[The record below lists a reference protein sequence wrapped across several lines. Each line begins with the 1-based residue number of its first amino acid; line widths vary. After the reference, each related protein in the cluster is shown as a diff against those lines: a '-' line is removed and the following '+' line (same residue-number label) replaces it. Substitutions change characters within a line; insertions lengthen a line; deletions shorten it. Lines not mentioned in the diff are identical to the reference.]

1 MIRCGARAALGLPS
15 EIVPPGPTV
24 GAVAPPAAVAPAA
37 GAGHK
42 KVKLSSLVDGTAD
55 AELSFSEHETSIG

>member
-1 MIRCGARAALGLPS
+1 
-15 EIVPPGPTV
+15 V
-24 GAVAPPAAVAPAA
+24 GAVAPPAAVALAA

-55 AELSFSEHETSIG
+55 AELMFSEHETSIG